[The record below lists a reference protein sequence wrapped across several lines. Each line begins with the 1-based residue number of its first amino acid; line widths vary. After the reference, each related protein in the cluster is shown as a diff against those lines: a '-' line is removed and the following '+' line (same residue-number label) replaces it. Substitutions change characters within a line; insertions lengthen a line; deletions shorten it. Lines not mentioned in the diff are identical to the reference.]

1 MTTELLANPQFN
13 NTYLLATNWS
23 RLQSTYTDAIV
34 DTLVMV
40 ATTMLVGG
48 FCGLVLGV
56 LLYTSRSGG
65 ILQNRAVYLLINFLV
80 NLVRPIPFIILITA
94 IGPLTVAIVGTQ
106 IGREAAM
113 FGMSIAATFGVA
125 RIVEQNLVSIDPGM
139 IEAAR
144 AMGASPWKII
154 TSVIIPEA
162 LGPLV
167 LGYTFVFIA
176 IVDMSAMAGYI
187 GGGGLGD
194 FAITYG
200 YRAYNWEVTWVATIT
215 IVIIV
220 QFAQVFGNWL
230 AKKIMR
236 R

>member
-1 MTTELLANPQFN
+1 MTTHILA
-13 NTYLLATNWS
+13 ADWS
-23 RLQSTYTDAIV
+23 RLGDTFTEAIL
-34 DTLVMV
+34 DTLIMV
-40 ATTMLVGG
+40 SVTLVVGG
-48 FCGLVLGV
+48 LLGLGLGV
-56 LLYTSRSGG
+56 LLYTTRTGG
-65 ILQNRAVYLLINFLV
+65 ILSNRFVYTVINILV
-80 NLVRPIPFIILITA
+80 NFVRPIPFIIMITA
-94 IGPLTVAIVGTQ
+94 FGPLTLRVVGTT

-113 FGMSIAATFGVA
+113 FIMSIAATFAVA
-125 RIVEQNLVSIDPGM
+125 RIVEQNLVSIDPGV

-167 LGYTFVFIA
+167 LGYTFIFIA

-194 FAITYG
+194 FAIVYG
-200 YRAYNWEVTWVATIT
+200 YRAYDWQVTYVATF
-215 IVIIV
+215 VIILIV
-220 QFAQVFGNWL
+220 QIAQLFGNWL
-230 AKKIMR
+230 SKKIMR

>member
-1 MTTELLANPQFN
+1 MTTTILA
-13 NTYLLATNWS
+13 ADWS
-23 RLQSTYTDAIV
+23 RLGDTFTTAII

-40 ATTMLVGG
+40 AVTLVVGG
-48 FCGLVLGV
+48 FFGLVLGV
-56 LLYTSRSGG
+56 LLYTTRPGG
-65 ILQNRAVYLLINFLV
+65 VLQNKPIHWLVNFLV
-80 NLVRPIPFIILITA
+80 NLVRPIPFIILISA
-94 IGPLTVAIVGTQ
+94 IGPVTVAVIGTQ

-113 FGMSIAATFGVA
+113 FGMSIAATFGIA
-125 RIVEQNLVSIDPGM
+125 RIVEQNLVTIDPGV

-154 TSVIIPEA
+154 TSVIVREA
-162 LGPLV
+162 LGPLI
-167 LGYTFVFIA
+167 LGFTFAFIA

-200 YRAYNWEVTWVATIT
+200 YRAYDWKVTLVATVV

-220 QFAQVFGNWL
+220 QFAQNFGNFL
-230 AKKIMR
+230 AKKVMR

>member
-1 MTTELLANPQFN
+1 MTTTILA
-13 NTYLLATNWS
+13 ADWS
-23 RLQSTYTDAIV
+23 RLGDTFTTAII

-40 ATTMLVGG
+40 AVTLVVGG
-48 FCGLVLGV
+48 FFGLVLGV
-56 LLYTSRSGG
+56 LLYTTRPGG
-65 ILQNRAVYLLINFLV
+65 VLQNKPIHWLVNFLV
-80 NLVRPIPFIILITA
+80 NLVRPIPFIILISA
-94 IGPLTVAIVGTQ
+94 IGPVTVAVIGTQ

-113 FGMSIAATFGVA
+113 FGMSIAATFGIA
-125 RIVEQNLVSIDPGM
+125 RIVEQNLVTIDPGV

-154 TSVIIPEA
+154 TSVIVREA
-162 LGPLV
+162 LGPLI
-167 LGYTFVFIA
+167 LGFTFAFIA

-200 YRAYNWEVTWVATIT
+200 YRAYDWQVTLVATVV

-220 QFAQVFGNWL
+220 QFAQNFGNFL
-230 AKKIMR
+230 AKKVMR

>member
-1 MTTELLANPQFN
+1 MHTSILA
-13 NTYLLATNWS
+13 ADWS
-23 RLQSTYTDAIV
+23 RLGDTYKQAIS

-40 ATTMLVGG
+40 AVTLVAAGI
-48 FCGLVLGV
+48 FGLVLGT
-56 LLYTSRSGG
+56 LLYTTRKGA
-65 ILQNRAVYLLINFLV
+65 ILENRIVYALINFLV
-80 NLVRPIPFIILITA
+80 NLVRPIPFIILISA
-94 IGPLTVAIVGTQ
+94 IGPLTIAVVGTQ

-113 FGMSIAATFGVA
+113 FGMSIAASFAVA
-125 RIVEQNLVSIDPGM
+125 RIVEQNLVSIDPGV

-162 LGPLV
+162 LGPLI
-167 LGYTFVFIA
+167 LGYTFISIA
-176 IVDMSAMAGYI
+176 IVDMSSMAGYI

-200 YRAYNWEVTWVATIT
+200 YRAYDWQVTLVATVT
-215 IVIIV
+215 IIILV
-220 QFAQVFGNWL
+220 QFIQIFGNWL
-230 AKKIMR
+230 SKKIMR